1 MYKFAITKITRR
13 NALYRRDASRIA
25 AQGHCPN
32 PAIELGSREVARAFQ
47 FVAMALIAVV
57 LVGSQCKALCAIGS
71 CEKPTQ
77 SKQATGQHKSCHQDQ
92 TPSHG
97 SCSHVEMGA
106 ENVSSSSFF
115 GQLSSELFTSGVTY
129 AEVSPLSTIS
139 PVTLHRQP
147 IPVSNQRGL
156 SSILR
161 I

>member
-1 MYKFAITKITRR
+1 M
-13 NALYRRDASRIA
+13 
-25 AQGHCPN
+25 
-32 PAIELGSREVARAFQ
+32 ARAFQ

-57 LVGSQCKALCAIGS
+57 LVGSQCEALCAIGS
-71 CEKPTQ
+71 CEKPAQ
-77 SKQATGQHKSCHQDQ
+77 WKQATGQHKSCHQDQ
-92 TPSHG
+92 TPSQG

-106 ENVSSSSFF
+106 ENVSSSSSF
-115 GQLSSELFTSGVTY
+115 GQFSSELFTSGVTY

-139 PVTLHRQP
+139 PVTLHLQP